1 MARRL
6 SGRECGAAHG
16 VQRVRQG
23 RDDDDDAARKCWAAP
38 TTDLTLHNVVIVQDK
53 KRKFFPVSYDFDL
66 SGMVHAPYAA
76 RIRGCP

>member
-1 MARRL
+1 
-6 SGRECGAAHG
+6 
-16 VQRVRQG
+16 
-23 RDDDDDAARKCWAAP
+23 
-38 TTDLTLHNVVIVQDK
+38 VVIVQDK